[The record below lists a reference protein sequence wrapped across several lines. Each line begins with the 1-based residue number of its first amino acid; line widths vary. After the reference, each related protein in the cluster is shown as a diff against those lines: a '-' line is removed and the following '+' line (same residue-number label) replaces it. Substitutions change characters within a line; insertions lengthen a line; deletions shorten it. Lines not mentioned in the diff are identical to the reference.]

1 MVMTYQLIISLFL
14 AGFDL
19 ILIFAGGSLLSLLFV
34 LAILLMLIVWGWSFI
49 SSINRHKETRLM
61 NERSLPEIVSKYGKF
76 ISVHGSGTFVD
87 PDRTIIFERENT
99 MFEAKIK
106 RLNMSISNMTFSKT
120 DYEVRFNL
128 PNLRET
134 FDIQNKPT
142 FLKNSAKYSLDYQ
155 PVIIP
160 AIPADIILH
169 SFNPQFLV
177 SLLEKKHIV
186 AEIYKYLNT
195 DYKEF
200 RIAFEDKAFVIT
212 WNFSE
217 FESTQIEA
225 EKFEQICQTAVVFY
239 DELSK
244 K

>member
-1 MVMTYQLIISLFL
+1 M
-14 AGFDL
+14 
-19 ILIFAGGSLLSLLFV
+19 SLLFV
-34 LAILLMLIVWGWSFI
+34 LATLVMLICWVWITI
-49 SSINRHKETRLM
+49 SLINRNKESKLM
-61 NERSLPEIVSKYGKF
+61 KERVLPEIVSKFGKVV
-76 ISVHGSGTFVD
+76 SVDAMGTILDSVN
-87 PDRTIIFERENT
+87 TIIFERENT
-99 MFEAKIK
+99 VFEAKIK
-106 RLNMSISNMTFSKT
+106 RLRVSISNLTISKT

-142 FLKNSAKYSLDYQ
+142 FLKNSVKYSLDYQ
-155 PVIIP
+155 PVIAS

-177 SLLEKKHIV
+177 SLLGKKHIV

-195 DYKEF
+195 DCKEF
-200 RIAFEDKAFVIT
+200 RIAFENKEFVIT

-217 FESTQIEA
+217 FESPQIEA
-225 EKFEQICQTAVVFY
+225 EKFEHICQTAVVFY

>member
-1 MVMTYQLIISLFL
+1 M
-14 AGFDL
+14 
-19 ILIFAGGSLLSLLFV
+19 
-34 LAILLMLIVWGWSFI
+34 
-49 SSINRHKETRLM
+49 
-61 NERSLPEIVSKYGKF
+61 
-76 ISVHGSGTFVD
+76 SVNNF
-87 PDRTIIFERENT
+87 TI
-99 MFEAKIK
+99 
-106 RLNMSISNMTFSKT
+106 SKT

-142 FLKNSAKYSLDYQ
+142 FLKSSAKYSIDYQ

-169 SFNPQFLV
+169 SFDPQFLV
-177 SLLEKKHIV
+177 SLLEKKQIV

-195 DYKEF
+195 DHKEF
-200 RIAFEDKAFVIT
+200 RIAFENKAFVIT

-217 FESTQIEA
+217 FESPQIEA

-244 K
+244 V

>member
-1 MVMTYQLIISLFL
+1 
-14 AGFDL
+14 
-19 ILIFAGGSLLSLLFV
+19 
-34 LAILLMLIVWGWSFI
+34 
-49 SSINRHKETRLM
+49 M
-61 NERSLPEIVSKYGKF
+61 NERILPEIVSKFGKF
-76 ISVHGSGTFVD
+76 ISVHGSGIFAD

-106 RLNMSISNMTFSKT
+106 RLNVPINDVGITKT

-134 FDIQNKPT
+134 FGIQDKPT
-142 FLKNSAKYSLDYQ
+142 FLKKSTEYSLDYQ

-169 SFNPQFLV
+169 SFNPQFLL
-177 SLLEKKHIV
+177 SLLEKKHIA
-186 AEIYKYLNT
+186 AEIYKYLNS
-195 DYKEF
+195 DCKEF
-200 RIAFEDKAFVIT
+200 RIAFERAFVIT
-212 WNFSE
+212 WNFSRVD
-217 FESTQIEA
+217 SMQTEA